1 MIKTPEQAVIAA
13 TCALARI
20 STFKSQGRHD
30 GGCPACAYDPR
41 ELCRMVAVFMDD
53 TSNAAAIRLY
63 ESQQAQQA
71 MESMWQE

>member
-1 MIKTPEQAVIAA
+1 MIKTPEQAVAAA

-30 GGCPACAYDPR
+30 GGCPMCDQDPR

-53 TSNAAAIRLY
+53 TANAAAIRLY
-63 ESQQAQQA
+63 ETEQGQRT
-71 MESMWQE
+71 MESMWLE